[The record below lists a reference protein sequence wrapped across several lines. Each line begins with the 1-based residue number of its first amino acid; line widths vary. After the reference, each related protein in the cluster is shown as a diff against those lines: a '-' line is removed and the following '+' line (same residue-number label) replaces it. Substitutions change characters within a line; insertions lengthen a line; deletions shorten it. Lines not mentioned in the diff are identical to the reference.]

1 MKVKILIY
9 DKEKNRYQSECTLD
23 LISVPQVGNK
33 LVYAPGKDK
42 PANVYN
48 VDEVRFG
55 DYELVDI
62 CVHFICSLTDYNC
75 RLVSIQNSQ

>member
-9 DKEKNRYQSECTLD
+9 DKEKNRYQSEYTLD
-23 LISVPQVGNK
+23 LISIPRTGDK
-33 LVYAPGKDK
+33 LVYAPDKDN

-48 VDEVRFG
+48 IDEVRFG

-62 CVHFICSLTDYNC
+62 CVHFICSLTDYNS
-75 RLVSIQNSQ
+75 RRVSIENLQ